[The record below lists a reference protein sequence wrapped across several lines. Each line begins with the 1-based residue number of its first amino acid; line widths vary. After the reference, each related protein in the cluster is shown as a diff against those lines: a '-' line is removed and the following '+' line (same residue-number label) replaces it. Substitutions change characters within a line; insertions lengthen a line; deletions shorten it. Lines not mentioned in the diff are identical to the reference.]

1 MNEAVF
7 SMYTLKCFELGIIPI
22 RNFNGEP
29 VNISEALDLATQD
42 EARKMK
48 RKFRKLWRKS
58 RKTKCRGA
66 RSGRVHQTLY
76 KAALLEFD
84 K

>member
-29 VNISEALDLATQD
+29 VNINEALDLATQN

-66 RSGRVHQTLY
+66 RSGRVHQILY
-76 KAALLEFD
+76 KEALLEFD